1 MKPTDA
7 LDIQA
12 YFKGKCGDKRWQD
25 LLQTYVEISVGK
37 KYLYKEEEWEKS
49 DHKKA
54 IGVYAKDILEVGT
67 GADCFFV
74 KDEMSDL
81 VSFASSK
88 LDETDEIDINLV
100 PTDKGFAYF
109 EKPLLLQDVRG
120 REMLI
125 NLILWKKVF
134 GEDGKLGISISLWND
149 SYKTPDEVAKAILG
163 TPDDVTRLLGRFHW
177 ISCKSIFQHEKLG
190 KEEVLANEKDLTSIR
205 GLTFRE
211 GGKEL
216 LSDEEWEH
224 YKATKLTPA
233 TNSTRLVWA
242 YFLIMSQTL
251 TEVSKQ
257 KAENRAQRKRIEREN
272 LPSEVLVIQFRK
284 TRYTSAEGGEER
296 NVNWSHRWIVGGHWR
311 WQPYKDPVSG
321 GEIKKRIWISP
332 YVKGPDDKPLK
343 TKERVYVLA
352 K

>member
-134 GEDGKLGISISLWND
+134 GEDYQPHINFQRAEKMADKGYCINGE
-149 SYKTPDEVAKAILG
+149 KTIVKFKHIKYQPLDYICNE
-163 TPDDVTRLLGRFHW
+163 DDKC
-177 ISCKSIFQHEKLG
+177 IICMDIFTETHKW
-190 KEEVLANEKDLTSIR
+190 
-205 GLTFRE
+205 LTFGCVCNVKMHLYCYARYIRNPTIDARDNILCPHCRTPNIHQCPCTLLNFMSSFNHWAKLCNND
-211 GGKEL
+211 KECNKCIKNNYNDQCL
-216 LSDEEWEH
+216 KW
-224 YKATKLTPA
+224 YYQC
-233 TNSTRLVWA
+233 RVC
-242 YFLIMSQTL
+242 
-251 TEVSKQ
+251 VS
-257 KAENRAQRKRIEREN
+257 
-272 LPSEVLVIQFRK
+272 
-284 TRYTSAEGGEER
+284 
-296 NVNWSHRWIVGGHWR
+296 
-311 WQPYKDPVSG
+311 
-321 GEIKKRIWISP
+321 
-332 YVKGPDDKPLK
+332 
-343 TKERVYVLA
+343 
-352 K
+352 